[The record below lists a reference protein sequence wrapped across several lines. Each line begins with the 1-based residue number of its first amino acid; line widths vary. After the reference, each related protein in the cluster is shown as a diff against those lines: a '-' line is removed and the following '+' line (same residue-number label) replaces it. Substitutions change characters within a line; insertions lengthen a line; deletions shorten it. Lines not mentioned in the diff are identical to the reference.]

1 MRVWS
6 VSVCHLIASAQRGA
20 IYVLNRHP
28 RLATGTADISPAR
41 AGGRRSSQAS
51 VVKPHTVKCVSS
63 ALETGVSR
71 TESRSR
77 ALQSSVYNYTLF
89 SCTCKVSRTVCAPR
103 ARVSLKLYRL
113 CDRSL
118 CLSVACGSHRGDTAR
133 AHRPTDR
140 TRRAHP
146 HHPSLSHNGP
156 LERAQE
162 GDISSVGETRGSPLA
177 VSY

>member
-28 RLATGTADISPAR
+28 RLPTSPGPAR
-41 AGGRRSSQAS
+41 AAAGPGARSSQAS

-71 TESRSR
+71 TVESRSR
-77 ALQSSVYNYTLF
+77 ALYSLVSTTTYTLF
-89 SCTCKVSRTVCAPR
+89 SCKVYAKCRRHRVCAPR
-103 ARVSLKLYRL
+103 ARSLKLYRL

-118 CLSVACGSHRGDTAR
+118 CLSVSPLSPLWLASRRHR
-133 AHRPTDR
+133 
-140 TRRAHP
+140 
-146 HHPSLSHNGP
+146 S
-156 LERAQE
+156 
-162 GDISSVGETRGSPLA
+162 GSPA
-177 VSY
+177 DGPNPAGAPAPPVSISRRLKRESET

>member
-28 RLATGTADISPAR
+28 RLPTSPGPAR
-41 AGGRRSSQAS
+41 AAAGPGARSSQAS

-89 SCTCKVSRTVCAPR
+89 SCMQSVAGTVCVLPAPG
-103 ARVSLKLYRL
+103 L
-113 CDRSL
+113 
-118 CLSVACGSHRGDTAR
+118 
-133 AHRPTDR
+133 
-140 TRRAHP
+140 
-146 HHPSLSHNGP
+146 
-156 LERAQE
+156 
-162 GDISSVGETRGSPLA
+162 
-177 VSY
+177 